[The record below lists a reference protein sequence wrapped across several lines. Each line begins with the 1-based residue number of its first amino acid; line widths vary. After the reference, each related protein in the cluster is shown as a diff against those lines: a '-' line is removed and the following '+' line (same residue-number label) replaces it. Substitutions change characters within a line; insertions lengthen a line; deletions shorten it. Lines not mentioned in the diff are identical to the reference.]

1 MGKRTDDSVMDA
13 ALDKIATCTAMHVC
27 TSEPLTLA
35 EATTTYNLA
44 TQVMVGGDYTKAN
57 GDVSGRKVTVAAK
70 AGLSITSTGTA
81 LHLALTD
88 GVSVLEVTTVTSQL
102 LTSGGTVDVPA
113 WDHEIADS
121 V

>member
-1 MGKRTDDSVMDA
+1 MGKRTDDSVIDA
-13 ALDKIATCTAMHVC
+13 ALDEIALGTNQHICSA
-27 TSEPLTLA
+27 EPTTLL
-35 EATTTYNLA
+35 EATTTFNLA
-44 TQVMVGGDYTKAN
+44 TQAMVGGDYTKAN

-70 AGLSITSTGTA
+70 AGISISSSGTA
-81 LHLALTD
+81 THVALTD
-88 GVSVLEVTTVTSQL
+88 ATKVLEVTTCTSQL